1 MKIDNRNN
9 MMSAALRCGLS
20 LFVLSGTCVLSAQA
34 QETAKKDIATM
45 PKQAAMQQSKRPTYE
60 MKEVKGVVYD
70 AATKAPLAG
79 VRVQALN
86 NRFYTTLTDEKGA
99 YILKVP
105 THITALY
112 VSVEGYNGVQ
122 IGLREQASV
131 DAYLFSDNLKPLYTN
146 GTEVLQTANL
156 APKTS
161 SAISLENEVEHTLN
175 STVRTISRGGLPAQG
190 ATFFI
195 NGLNSLNA
203 NAQPLVVVDGVIWDM
218 QYDRGTIHEGFFN
231 NVFNLIDVEDIENIE
246 VLRNGTALYGSEGAN
261 GVLKITTKRGKS
273 LATRINIRA
282 YGGVEQ
288 APTTLPMMNAAQ
300 YRNYLTEFLGTRA
313 DIKRLASSMEIPF
326 LNEDKNYLYY
336 KQYHND
342 TDWQKNLY
350 RTALTQNYRVGV
362 QGGDDV
368 AMYNL
373 SLGFTQGEATA
384 KDNDFNRLNIRFN
397 TDVHLAKSFTT
408 QLDIAYVRNAYNL
421 RDNGWAESYAK
432 KNISSPNVLGAIQSP
447 FVDPYAYY
455 ITYLGNNRLGMGH
468 TDKILTGM
476 NYLIDPTLSASH
488 RINQTANP
496 FLFASEFGY
505 EGLANPYWILK
516 NGQGDNKNF
525 QEQTQFL
532 LNIAPKYQFTPYLSV
547 TNRFSYVLNR
557 SNEKY
562 FMPRSGTPIKPVK
575 GLGNVQG
582 VVSSQFSKETV
593 LFNDFRINWKR
604 NYGAHDW
611 EVFGGFRMGSYGYS
625 NSYVGGYNHSN
636 DKMPNLAYSLQYL
649 DYGGNNDRWVNLSYY
664 ANVDY
669 NYKNRY
675 FLKLIASTEASSR
688 FGKQAED
695 GIKVAGVKWGLFPSL
710 QGAWVVS
717 NESWFSPSFIDYLKI
732 SGGYEASG
740 NDNVDYY
747 AARTY
752 FHNVK
757 FLDRATALELAN
769 IQNPKIQWE
778 TTHRFNLGA
787 QINLLRN
794 RLSLGVDVYRSL
806 TTNLLTRKTVSDV
819 TGLALMLANEG
830 EMSNTGFNV
839 MANAVLVNTK
849 NWKWQLGA
857 TLGHYKNEITALPAT
872 SNNRIE
878 LYPLNEKGQK
888 ELDKVKVISGYTT
901 SIYGDQNVLTAT
913 GHAAGVFYGY
923 QTKGVFA
930 SSAEA
935 QKAHEGK
942 ASLKYPTGLASQPS
956 RDFRAGDIHFVDQN
970 GDGWI
975 SEADK
980 VVIGDPNP
988 DFFGNFFTTLSWKR
1002 FTLDLNVK
1010 YSLGGDIY
1018 NYNRRQLESVNNIW
1032 NQTTAVVNRWRYE
1045 GQQTSVPRAMDVSSM
1060 QWVNNERFS
1069 DRWVEDGSYLKLK
1082 KVRLSYELPL
1092 SLSWLQGLSVWG
1104 EANNVV
1110 TLSKYLG
1117 ADPEVSV
1124 GNSVLVQGIDAG
1136 FLPQSRNFNLGVTIN
1151 L

>member
-20 LFVLSGTCVLSAQA
+20 LFVLSGTCVLNVQA
-34 QETAKKDIATM
+34 QDMEDGEAVTTPKKTVVQ
-45 PKQAAMQQSKRPTYE
+45 PKRSTYS
-60 MKEVKGVVYD
+60 MKEIKGVVYD
-70 AATKAPLAG
+70 AATKTPIAG

-86 NRFYTTLTDEKGA
+86 NRFYTALTNEAGA
-99 YILKVP
+99 YTISVP
-105 THITALY
+105 THVTALY
-112 VSVEGYNGVQ
+112 IATEGYNGVQ
-122 IGLREQASV
+122 LGLRDQQSV
-131 DAYLFSDNLKPLYTN
+131 DAYLFSDNVKPLYAN
-146 GTEVLQTANL
+146 GTQVLQTSTL
-156 APKTS
+156 TPKTT
-161 SAISLENEVEHTLN
+161 SAVTLENDVENTLN
-175 STVRTISRGGLPAQG
+175 STVRTINRGGLPAQG
-190 ATFFI
+190 AAMFI

-231 NVFNLIDVEDIENIE
+231 NVFNLIDVEDIDNIE

-261 GVLKITTKRGKS
+261 GVLNITTKRGKS

-282 YGGVEQ
+282 YGGVEMM
-288 APTTLPMMNAAQ
+288 PKGTSVMNANQ
-300 YRNYLTEFLGTRA
+300 YRNYLTEFLGTTA
-313 DIKRLASSMEIPF
+313 DVKDLASSMNIPF

-336 KQYHND
+336 KQYHNE
-342 TDWQKNLY
+342 TDWQKDLY
-350 RTALTQNYRVGV
+350 QTAMTQNYRVGV
-362 QGGDDV
+362 QGGDDI

-384 KDNDFNRLNIRFN
+384 KNNDFNRLNIRFN
-397 TDVHLAKSFTT
+397 TDIHLANNFTS

-421 RDNGWAESYAK
+421 RDNGWAQSYAK
-432 KNISSPNVLGAIQSP
+432 KNISSPNVLGTIQSP

-455 ITYLGNNRLGMGH
+455 VAYLGNNRLGMEH
-468 TDKILTGM
+468 TDKVLAGM
-476 NYLIDPTLSASH
+476 NYLVNPSLPAYDRS
-488 RINQTANP
+488 NQAANP
-496 FLFASEFGY
+496 FLFAANFGY

-516 NGQGDNKNF
+516 NGHGENKNY

-532 LNIAPKYQFTPYLSV
+532 LNVAPKYQFNPYLSIS
-547 TNRFSYVLNR
+547 NRFSYVLNR

-562 FMPRSGTPIKPVK
+562 FMPKSGTPLKAVE
-575 GLGNVQG
+575 GLGNVQS
-582 VVSSQFSKETV
+582 VIRSQFGKETA

-611 EVFGGFRMGSYGYS
+611 NLFGGFRLGSYSYS
-625 NSYVGGYNHSN
+625 SSNVGGYNNDN

-649 DYGGNNDRWVNLSYY
+649 SYGGVNDRWINLSYY

-675 FLKLIASTEASSR
+675 FLKLITSAEASSR
-688 FGKQAED
+688 FGKLAES
-695 GIKVAGVKWGLFPSL
+695 GIKVAGVKWGLFPSV

-717 NESWFSPSFIDYLKI
+717 NEKWFSPSFIDYLKI

-752 FHNVK
+752 FHNIK
-757 FLDRATALELAN
+757 FMDRATSLELAN

-787 QINLLRN
+787 QINLLNN
-794 RLSLGVDVYRSL
+794 RVSLGVDVYRSL
-806 TTNLLTRKTVSDV
+806 TTNLLTRKTVSDI
-819 TGLALMLANEG
+819 TGLAQMLSNEG
-830 EMSNTGFNV
+830 EMANTGFNV
-839 MANAVLVNTK
+839 MLNTVLVNSK

-857 TLGHYKNEITALPAT
+857 TVGHYKNEITALPST

-878 LYPLNEKGQK
+878 TYRLDAKGNK
-888 ELDKVKVISGYTT
+888 ILDSKQIIHGYTN
-901 SIYGDQNVLTAT
+901 SIYGDKNILTT
-913 GHAAGVFYGY
+913 VGQAAGVFYGY
-923 QTKGVFA
+923 QTAGVF
-930 SSAEA
+930 STTAEA
-935 QKAHEGK
+935 KAAG
-942 ASLKYPTGLASQPS
+942 LKYPTGLSSQPS
-956 RDFRAGDIHFVDQN
+956 RDFKAGDIHFVDQN

-975 SEADK
+975 SEADM

-988 DFFGNFFTTLSWKR
+988 DFFGNIFTTLSWKR
-1002 FTLDLNVK
+1002 FTLDVSLK

-1018 NYNRRQLESVNNIW
+1018 NYNRRQLESANNIW
-1032 NQTTAVVNRWRYE
+1032 NQTTAIVNRWRYE
-1045 GQQTSVPRAMDVSSM
+1045 GQQTEVPRAMAASST

-1069 DRWVEDGSYLKLK
+1069 DRWIEDGSYLKLK
-1082 KVRLSYELPL
+1082 KVRLTYELPVN
-1092 SLSWLQGLSVWG
+1092 LSWLQGISLWG

-1124 GNSVLVQGIDAG
+1124 GNAVLMQGIDAG
-1136 FLPQSRNFNLGVTIN
+1136 FLPQNRNFNLGVTIN